1 MSQVFDVNNF
11 VIDRIL
17 RGVMQS
23 TTNNEVLWAINQ
35 ISNPSLSCTVEST
48 DAVDALGTRIMTFE
62 RAKSATFSAENS
74 LFDLGLAAAQFGTE
88 KEVASS
94 SKKIIAPAFETV
106 DVTAEA
112 TYTLKH
118 TPTEQITAIYALNGD
133 STLGTKY
140 TNGASASATEF
151 VHSQGQTTVTL
162 PTGLA
167 VGSQLF
173 IIYEYESE
181 AAVSVSNNA
190 VNFPKAGKFVMEV
203 LGCDVCDATKLVHAY
218 IVFPNAKL
226 SGEVDM
232 TFTTEGTHPFTIECM
247 QEYCDKVIL
256 CLAYQVIGGCS
267 VLNAGNA

>member
-1 MSQVFDVNNF
+1 MPQVFDVNNF

-23 TTNNEVLWAINQ
+23 KTDDTVLWAINQ
-35 ISNPSLSCTVEST
+35 ISNPSLSCTVETT

-74 LFDLGLAAAQFGTE
+74 LFDLGLAAQFGSE
-88 KEVASS
+88 KVTASEG
-94 SKKIIAPAFETV
+94 SKITVPAFETI
-106 DVTAEA
+106 DVTAEES
-112 TYTLKH
+112 YTLKH
-118 TPTEQITAIYALNGD
+118 TPIGKIGAIYALNGD
-133 STLGTKY
+133 STFGTKY

-151 VHSQGQTTVTL
+151 VQADNQAEITL

-167 VGSQLF
+167 QGSQLF
-173 IIYEYESE
+173 VIYEYEST

-190 VNFPKAGKFVMEV
+190 VDFPKAGKFTMEV
-203 LGCDVCDATKLVHAY
+203 LGCDVCDSTKLVHAY

-226 SGEVDM
+226 SGEVDL
-232 TFTTEGTHPFTIECM
+232 TFTTEGTHPFSIECM